1 MMQLFKARQDAIRDK
16 AAKRLRR
23 VDDVD
28 VLDWAET
35 TINAFHFQLDAF
47 RRNKDLVSATELHT
61 YLSTLQG
68 AVDVL
73 EARTTN

>member
-1 MMQLFKARQDAIRDK
+1 MGLFKARQDTIRDK

-28 VLDWAET
+28 VVDWAESA
-35 TINAFHFQLDAF
+35 INSFHFQLDAF
-47 RRNKDLVSATELHT
+47 RRSKDAVTTQQLHDS
-61 YLSTLQG
+61 LSTIQG

-73 EARTTN
+73 EERTTN